1 MIIGTVGTYITYL
14 SHLQFFKMGEI
25 MVSKYGNLMLP
36 GRMADQVTS
45 DINFTDEAI
54 VQCDV
59 TVVKILL
66 NALAIYKWLQINFD
80 RNTYVATVSGPS
92 FIYSFSFLKTLKHII

>member
-1 MIIGTVGTYITYL
+1 MIIGTVGTYIIYL

-25 MVSKYGNLMLP
+25 MVSKYGNLKLP
-36 GRMADQVTS
+36 GRIADQVIS

-54 VQCDV
+54 VPYDV

-66 NALAIYKWLQINFD
+66 NALAIYK
-80 RNTYVATVSGPS
+80 
-92 FIYSFSFLKTLKHII
+92 